1 MKSVKTFIVEFKSGR
16 IEKVFASSVNDLKE
30 MITWDMVKTYKTI

>member
-1 MKSVKTFIVEFKSGR
+1 MKTVKTFIVQFKSGR

>member
-1 MKSVKTFIVEFKSGR
+1 MKTVKTFIVQFKSGR

-30 MITWDMVKTYKTI
+30 MINWGMVKTFKTI

>member
-1 MKSVKTFIVEFKSGR
+1 MKTVKTFIVEFKSGR
-16 IEKVFASSVNDLKE
+16 IEKVFANSVNDLKE